1 MTRKAVV
8 VGAGLGGL
16 SAACHLV
23 GRGWDV
29 EILERADVPGGR
41 AGRVERDGFSFDTG
55 PTVLTMPD
63 LLAQVFAAAGAEMGD
78 FLTLRRLDPAY
89 RACFADGSELLVRAD
104 RGDMVEE
111 IRSLCG
117 ARSALEY
124 ERYCDWLER
133 LYRLEV
139 PSFLDRNYDHPA
151 GLLRP
156 ARPALSLAAMGALG
170 RLEHRVERAFSDDR
184 LRRLFSFQALYAG
197 VAPQQAV
204 AVLAVIAYM
213 DVVAGVWF
221 PDGGMHAVAVALAEA
236 AIKAGAT
243 LRCDTPVERILLA
256 GGDHGPVV
264 GVATAAGVVHADVV
278 VCNADL
284 PGAYALVPGMAL
296 PRRLRRAAAVT
307 VGAGVARRCAR
318 RRQDHGSPTTTST
331 SAPRGTAASTS

>member
-29 EILERADVPGGR
+29 EILERDDVPGGR
-41 AGRVERDGFSFDTG
+41 AGRVERDGFRFDTG

-156 ARPALSLAAMGALG
+156 ARPALSLAG
-170 RLEHRVERAFSDDR
+170 
-184 LRRLFSFQALYAG
+184 
-197 VAPQQAV
+197 
-204 AVLAVIAYM
+204 
-213 DVVAGVWF
+213 
-221 PDGGMHAVAVALAEA
+221 DG
-236 AIKAGAT
+236 
-243 LRCDTPVERILLA
+243 
-256 GGDHGPVV
+256 
-264 GVATAAGVVHADVV
+264 
-278 VCNADL
+278 
-284 PGAYALVPGMAL
+284 
-296 PRRLRRAAAVT
+296 
-307 VGAGVARRCAR
+307 CAR
-318 RRQDHGSPTTTST
+318 PAR
-331 SAPRGTAASTS
+331 APCRARLLR

>member
-1 MTRKAVV
+1 M
-8 VGAGLGGL
+8 
-16 SAACHLV
+16 
-23 GRGWDV
+23 
-29 EILERADVPGGR
+29 
-41 AGRVERDGFSFDTG
+41 
-55 PTVLTMPD
+55 
-63 LLAQVFAAAGAEMGD
+63 
-78 FLTLRRLDPAY
+78 
-89 RACFADGSELLVRAD
+89 RAD

-139 PSFLDRNYDHPA
+139 PSFLDRNYDRPA

-156 ARPALSLAAMGALG
+156 ARPALSLAAMGGLG
-170 RLEHRVERAFSDDR
+170 RLEHRVERAFSDER

-221 PDGGMHAVAVALAEA
+221 PDGGMHAVAV
-236 AIKAGAT
+236 GT
-243 LRCDTPVERILLA
+243 GR
-256 GGDHGPVV
+256 GGDQGRRRRSATTPRSSGSCWPAATTAPVV
-264 GVATAAGVVHADVV
+264 GVATASGVVHADVV

-296 PRRLRRAAAVT
+296 PRRLRAPRLSPSALVWH
-307 VGAGVARRCAR
+307 AGVRGRARTMGRPPQHPLR
-318 RRQDHGSPTTTST
+318 R
-331 SAPRGTAASTS
+331 ARGTAASTS